1 MELVQHYLTLNPCY
15 VANVNKADS
24 RYTTFQKRGPLGLM
38 LHSVGCAQPSASV
51 FLNGWNKPTY
61 TNSCVHGIIDANTGV
76 AYQCLPWNFRGW
88 HGGGSSNNT
97 HIGIEMCESAY
108 IRYLKVGETGYS
120 PGKFQILDKAKAQA
134 DCKRCYDTAVELYA
148 SICKQYNLNPLT
160 DICSHKEGHSMGI
173 ATNHGDPEHY
183 WKGLRMAY
191 TMNGFRQDVKAKM
204 EGDIDMTVDEFNA
217 LFDQK
222 VVALKNQLINEFS
235 SKLTTA
241 CKSLSES
248 YGRSLEDALTRM
260 IAANDELI
268 TERIGKQI
276 VHNQDIPWAS
286 VRAEMRKLLD
296 IGAINGGTDAS
307 VDPDDIRLPLN
318 LVRVLV
324 VCAKYSEML
333 ISGLREELGFAS
345 PQSSTEA

>member
-1 MELVQHYLTLNPCY
+1 MELIQHYLTRNPCY

-24 RYTTFQKRGPLGLM
+24 RYTTFQNRGPLSLM
-38 LHSVGCAQPSASV
+38 LHSVGCAQPSAQV
-51 FLNGWNKPTY
+51 FINAWDQPTRDDV
-61 TNSCVHGIIDANTGV
+61 CVHGVIDANTGI
-76 AYQCLPWNFRGW
+76 AYQCLPWNFRGR

-97 HIGIEMCESAY
+97 HVGVEMCESAY
-108 IRYLKVGETGYS
+108 IRYLKFGETGYS

-148 SICKQYNLNPLT
+148 SICKQYKLNPLT

-173 ATNHGDPEHY
+173 ASNHGDPEHY
-183 WKGLRMAY
+183 WKGLGMSY

-222 VVALKNQLINEFS
+222 VLALKNQLVDEFS
-235 SKLTTA
+235 SKLTDA
-241 CKSLSES
+241 CTTLSKS
-248 YGRSLEDALTRM
+248 YGQSLEDALTRM
-260 IAANDELI
+260 ATENNELI

-296 IGAINGGTDAS
+296 LDIINGGTDAS
-307 VDPDDIRLPLN
+307 VDADDIRLPLD

-324 VCAKYSEML
+324 VSARYSEML
-333 ISGLREELGFAS
+333 ISGLREELGLAS
-345 PQSSTEA
+345 HQTSTEA